1 LEDRIKEKRGKKEWQ
16 EVRNVK
22 AKRDIYRPKTQSG
35 KTQFEPCTMP
45 TCQFVASA
53 TEAQLG
59 FSGFWHF
66 NCPFCKTPNCISCFD
81 IYFILTFK
89 GCGSFARALI
99 ELDGTCGLK
108 DKCDNCKI
116 FGHSCDNFPQWA
128 STNKARSKDEKQ
140 KDILDDGFQT
150 VKHQNWK
157 NVMAPP
163 RKTSIWSARKAERN
177 IAFSPVTKLHYFD
190 GDVLEFANMDQV
202 VEEDEHG
209 NVSSE
214 HD

>member
-1 LEDRIKEKRGKKEWQ
+1 MLD
-16 EVRNVK
+16 
-22 AKRDIYRPKTQSG
+22 YY
-35 KTQFEPCTMP
+35 
-45 TCQFVASA
+45 TCSMCM
-53 TEAQLG
+53 ESYG
-59 FSGFWHF
+59 R
-66 NCPFCKTPNCISCFD
+66 
-81 IYFILTFK
+81 
-89 GCGSFARALI
+89 GSFARALI

-108 DKCDNCKI
+108 DKLVVVIPKSKGLGYRMDTIHVEYEWKPFRCDNCKI

-128 STNKARSKDEKQ
+128 STKKARSKDEKQ
-140 KDILDDGFQT
+140 KDILDDVDGT
-150 VKHQNWK
+150 RK

-163 RKTSIWSARKAERN
+163 RKTSIWSARKAGRN
-177 IAFSPVTKLHYFD
+177 IAFSPVRKLHYFD